1 MFKPLPA
8 GLRLTDPVAFLATW
22 FGSGLAARAPGTWGS
37 LAALPFAYGL
47 MLAGGT
53 WLLLLAAI
61 FVFVLGIWAAD
72 KYAALLGTSDPSEVV
87 IDEVAA
93 MWLTLIAAPM
103 TPLGWLIAFGLFRLF
118 DIAKPWPVSLADR
131 TLKGGFG
138 IMADDI
144 LAAIYAMIVLVLT
157 RAI

>member
-1 MFKPLPA
+1 
-8 GLRLTDPVAFLATW
+8 
-22 FGSGLAARAPGTWGS
+22 
-37 LAALPFAYGL
+37 

>member
-22 FGSGLAARAPGTWGS
+22 FGSGLAKKAPGTWGT
-37 LAALPFAYGL
+37 LASLPFAYGL
-47 MLAGGT
+47 MLAGGP
-53 WLLLLAAI
+53 LLLLGAVVVI
-61 FVFVLGIWAAD
+61 FFVGIWAAG
-72 KYAALLGTSDPSEVV
+72 KYAATLGASDPSEVV

-93 MWLTLIAAPM
+93 MWLTLMAAPM
-103 TPLGWLIAFGLFRLF
+103 TPLGWLMAFGLFRLF

-131 TLKGGFG
+131 KLKGGFG

-144 LAAIYAMIVLVLT
+144 LAAIYAMIALVLT